1 MANRRNSRTCDSGC
15 TKQQEKE
22 IEVLFEW
29 QGNRSIINAKQSE
42 LLDRIT
48 EIFATFS
55 GQNVQIDTL
64 QSSRKV
70 TGGKFAKQGKYL
82 LLQRYVDNWKTYVN
96 VDSIHQVK
104 NRDTLTV
111 TQLSTLSSTSTE
123 SRSQSPQSKTKLH
136 ACI

>member
-1 MANRRNSRTCDSGC
+1 MANRRNSRTRDSGC
-15 TKQQEKE
+15 KKQQEKE

-70 TGGKFAKQGKYL
+70 TGGKFAKQGKH

-104 NRDTLTV
+104 NRDTLTI
-111 TQLSTLSSTSTE
+111 TQPSTLSSMSTE
-123 SRSQSPQSKTKLH
+123 SRSQSSQSKTKVH